1 MHESMTRLYQAAH
14 ELHGLDGQSEIARKL
29 NVSPQVVKNWE
40 SRGISKQGFIDI
52 QRIMGI
58 SIEWLETGKGE
69 VLSSLSS
76 YIPPAGGIAVLEDT
90 DTTHT
95 HREIQMYDLKLSAGN
110 GNAEWVLRRA
120 EDPLVFRE
128 GWFRAKHL
136 SPYNL
141 RGMYVK
147 GDSMKPVLNNWDTV
161 LIDVSDTELVDGE
174 IYAVVYKEK
183 FYIKQ
188 IKHLADGIEMI
199 SFNPEYEPMPVK
211 NGDVE
216 KFQCLGR
223 MVWRGG

>member
-1 MHESMTRLYQAAH
+1 MSRIDAVKKLITERFNDNQADFSRAIGKAPAQVNQWLNGYRNIGDAVA
-14 ELHGLDGQSEIARKL
+14 LHIEKSLDLPIGFLDGEQNATRD
-29 NVSPQVVKNWE
+29 
-40 SRGISKQGFIDI
+40 R
-52 QRIMGI
+52 
-58 SIEWLETGKGE
+58 
-69 VLSSLSS
+69 SS

>member
-1 MHESMTRLYQAAH
+1 MSRLDTVKKLINDKFDGNQADFARAIQKAPAQVNQWLNGYRNIGDAVA
-14 ELHGLDGQSEIARKL
+14 LHIEKSLNLPIGFLDGE
-29 NVSPQVVKNWE
+29 
-40 SRGISKQGFIDI
+40 QGEM
-52 QRIMGI
+52 RPAPA
-58 SIEWLETGKGE
+58 
-69 VLSSLSS
+69 V
-76 YIPPAGGIAVLEDT
+76 YIPPAGGIAVLEET

-95 HREIQMYDLKLSAGN
+95 HREIQMYDLKLSADN

-136 SPYNL
+136 SPHNL

-174 IYAVVYKEK
+174 IYTVVYREK

-188 IKHLADGIEMI
+188 VKHLADGIEMI